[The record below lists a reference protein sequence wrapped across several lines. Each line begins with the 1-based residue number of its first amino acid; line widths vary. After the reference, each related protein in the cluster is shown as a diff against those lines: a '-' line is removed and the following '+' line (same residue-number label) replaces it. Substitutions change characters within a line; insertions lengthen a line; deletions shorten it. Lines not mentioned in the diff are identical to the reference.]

1 MIYQVTEGDLLYQN
15 RTFDSNHPGHSA
27 LPRVYR
33 DDNWTSIDEDTTTC
47 FVVWHGR
54 RKSLFR
60 ANAEAGDGSIRSRL
74 RYVSSL
80 GVPGRSMVF
89 KTRSRAE
96 RDHWVMSISMEI
108 ERLQQVEDIRVV
120 VKK

>member
-1 MIYQVTEGDLLYQN
+1 MYQN

-33 DDNWTSIDEDTTTC
+33 EDNWTSIDEDTTTC

-54 RKSLFR
+54 RKSFFR
-60 ANAEAGDGSIRSRL
+60 ANADAGDGTIKSSL
-74 RYVSSL
+74 KYVSSL
-80 GVPGRSMVF
+80 GVPGRAMVF

-108 ERLQQVEDIRVV
+108 ERLQQAEDIRVV